1 MIFVPARQV
10 LAAVEES
17 AAHGIPRVMI
27 LSSGFGESGENGEAL
42 QQKLIS
48 LVRKSALR
56 VWGPNCMGMVDT
68 GSGHIFSFMNPDIGQ
83 SMIRGNIS
91 LIVQSGL
98 LAAGFLM
105 DIVTHGLGA
114 FNKVCSIGNKSDV
127 NECDLLPYLLDDP
140 GTEAVGLYLESIPEG
155 RRFVEICR
163 RSAKPIVVLKRGV
176 KAATGRKPR

>member
-1 MIFVPARQV
+1 
-10 LAAVEES
+10 
-17 AAHGIPRVMI
+17 
-27 LSSGFGESGENGEAL
+27 
-42 QQKLIS
+42 
-48 LVRKSALR
+48 
-56 VWGPNCMGMVDT
+56 
-68 GSGHIFSFMNPDIGQ
+68 MNPDIGQ

-163 RSAKPIVVLKRGV
+163 RSAKPIVVLKGGKSSNGA
-176 KAATGRKPR
+176 KAAMSHTASLAGNHRLIEGALGQAGVFKR